1 MGLVRNATSLLLT
14 KVAGIPVALA
24 SSIILARYLNVSDR
38 GVLGVAI
45 ALGTSLVILSQLGW
59 PSAAIYRLRRVGS
72 EPAQVSSAALLT
84 IGLVSA
90 LTIVI
95 CLALEPRLMQWLLSQ
110 ASSRVL
116 YLVLAM
122 VPFQLM
128 GLYFSGIARGLDR
141 FPLQNWYALLN
152 NTGRLGALAWV
163 LVIGGGAVVEVL
175 IAVLLVQAATALGLA
190 ISVIRHTGL
199 RLRPDVSEPIQ
210 TLRFGL
216 KTWVHTLAGNIHERV
231 DVFMLAFFLQDPAQ
245 VAFYVIAVGVLEY
258 LKLVPESIAV
268 AMLPNLAELEEARAG
283 ALAASSIRHALVWVM
298 LSVLVAAPTA
308 PLVIPLLYGN
318 AYGASIAPFLI
329 LLPGMAFLTMYR
341 LLARYFLT
349 VNRQGVNVTVQILST
364 LLNIGLNIWLIPR
377 YGILGAAAASLASY
391 SLEGLALGVIFLR
404 SVRTGAR
411 EAFLFHRSDF
421 APYRVR
427 LEPALRRWKLIR

>member
-1 MGLVRNATSLLLT
+1 MGLVRNAASLLLT

-90 LTIVI
+90 LTIVV

-128 GLYFSGIARGLDR
+128 GLYFSAIARGLDR

-163 LVIGGGAVVEVL
+163 LVIGRGAVVEVL

-199 RLRPDVSEPIQ
+199 RLRPDVSESTQ

-268 AMLPNLAELEEARAG
+268 AMLPNLAELEEERAG

-298 LSVLVAAPTA
+298 LSVLIAAPTA
-308 PLVIPLLYGN
+308 PLLIPLLYGN
-318 AYGASIAPFLI
+318 DYGASIVPFLI
-329 LLPGMAFLTMYR
+329 LLPGMAFLTLYR

-349 VNRQGVNVTVQILST
+349 VNRQGVNITVQVLST
-364 LLNIGLNIWLIPR
+364 ILNIGLNVWLIPR

-391 SLEGLALGVIFLR
+391 SLEGLALSVIFLR
-404 SVRTGAR
+404 SVRRGAR
-411 EAFLFHRSDF
+411 EAFLFQRSDF

-427 LEPALRRWKLIR
+427 LEPALRRWKVIR

>member
-1 MGLVRNATSLLLT
+1 MGLVRNAGSLLLT

-24 SSIILARYLNVSDR
+24 SSIMLARYLSVPER
-38 GVLGVAI
+38 GVFGVAI
-45 ALGTSLVILSQLGW
+45 ALGTILVILSQLGW
-59 PSAAIYRLRRVGS
+59 PSAAIYRLRRVRT
-72 EPAQVSSAALLT
+72 EPARVSSAALVT
-84 IGLVSA
+84 IVGVSA
-90 LTIVI
+90 LTIAV
-95 CLALEPRLMQWLLSQ
+95 CLALEPQLMGWLLSQ
-110 ASSRVL
+110 APSTVL

-122 VPFQLM
+122 VPFQLL

-163 LVIGGGAVVEVL
+163 LVIGRGAVVEALSAIFL
-175 IAVLLVQAATALGLA
+175 IQAVTAAGLA
-190 ISVIRHTGL
+190 LAVIRHTGL
-199 RLRPDVSEPIQ
+199 WLRPDAWEPIE
-210 TLRFGL
+210 TLRFGV
-216 KTWVHTLAGNIHERV
+216 KTWVHTLAGNVHERI
-231 DVFMLAFFLQDPAQ
+231 DVFMLAFFLRDPAQ

-268 AMLPNLAELEEARAG
+268 AILPNLAELEEERAG
-283 ALAASSIRHALVWVM
+283 ALAASSIRHALVWVI
-298 LSVLVAAPTA
+298 LSVLIAAPTA

-318 AYGASIAPFLI
+318 DYGASIAPFLI
-329 LLPGMAFLTMYR
+329 LLPGMAFLTVYR
-341 LLARYFLT
+341 LLARYFMT
-349 VNRQGVNVTVQILST
+349 VNRQGVIITVQILST

-391 SLEGLALGVIFLR
+391 SLEGLTLSVIFLR

-411 EAFLFHRSDF
+411 EAFLFQRSDF

-427 LEPALRRWKLIR
+427 LEPALRRWKVIK